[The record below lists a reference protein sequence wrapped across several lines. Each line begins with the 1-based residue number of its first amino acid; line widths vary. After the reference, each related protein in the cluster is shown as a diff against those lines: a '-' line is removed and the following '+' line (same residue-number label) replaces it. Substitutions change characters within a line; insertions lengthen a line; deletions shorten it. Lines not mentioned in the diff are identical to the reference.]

1 MSDIGFYHLT
11 RSSLEDALPALL
23 GRTLD
28 AGQRAVIRCRDAAQV
43 KQLDEALWKAKA
55 PLWLPHGSQS
65 MGHGPRQ
72 PIWLTKGDDVPNEAR
87 FLFLLDGGPDQGL
100 EQFDRIFTLF
110 DGNDALAVSRARS
123 LWTRVKQAGHSLA
136 YWQQQERGWQK
147 AG

>member
-1 MSDIGFYHLT
+1 MSAIGFYHLT
-11 RSSLEDALPALL
+11 RTTLEDALPPLL

-28 AGQRAVIRCRDAAQV
+28 SGQRAVIRCRDAAQV
-43 KQLDEALWKAKA
+43 KQLDEALWKAKS

-87 FLFLLDGGPDQGL
+87 FLFLLDGGIDTAL
-100 EQFDRIFTLF
+100 ERFERIFTLF
-110 DGNDALAVSRARS
+110 DGNDTQAVSRARS
-123 LWTRVKQAGHSLA
+123 LWSSAKQAGHDLA

>member
-1 MSDIGFYHLT
+1 MSEIGFYHLT
-11 RSSLEDALPALL
+11 RTTLEDALPALL

-43 KQLDEALWKAKA
+43 KQLDEALWKAKNS
-55 PLWLPHGSQS
+55 LWLPHGSQS

-72 PIWLTKGDDVPNEAR
+72 PIWLTKGDDVPNDAR
-87 FLFLLDGGPDQGL
+87 FLFLLDGGVEQGL
-100 EQFDRIFTLF
+100 EQFDRIFILF
-110 DGNDALAVSRARS
+110 DGNDPQAVSRART
-123 LWTRVKQAGHSLA
+123 LWKQVKQAGHSLA